1 MSWEP
6 GTLLGLRDT
15 TQSYGKYPGDSVF
28 VMLRNDG
35 VFAGVIVLTPHGNQ
49 ALIPPGYLVRVEDRH
64 LIPDGQACKPA
75 RDVV

>member
-28 VMLRNDG
+28 VMLRSDRNT
-35 VFAGVIVLTPHGNQ
+35 AGVIVLTPHGAQ

-64 LIPDGQACKPA
+64 LIPGGQSCKPA